1 MIRQQLQKNKNDFCN
16 DLFVAVID
24 LPKSR
29 QIIDNAPKTEDI
41 FIDSN
46 FFIENDSED
55 DDKKIID
62 NFNYGDKFAIIVRKI
77 TLRKF
82 L

>member
-1 MIRQQLQKNKNDFCN
+1 M
-16 DLFVAVID
+16 AVID
-24 LPKSR
+24 LPESR

-77 TLRKF
+77 TLRT
-82 L
+82 LL

>member
-1 MIRQQLQKNKNDFCN
+1 MQKNKNDFCN

-24 LPKSR
+24 LPESR

>member
-24 LPKSR
+24 LPESR
-29 QIIDNAPKTEDI
+29 KIIDNAPKTEDI

>member
-24 LPKSR
+24 LPESR

-62 NFNYGDKFAIIVRKI
+62 NFNYGDKFARIVRKI

>member
-24 LPKSR
+24 LPESR